1 MSDSIRPEIDNW
13 DAIRFHPA
21 AALKRLLANTK
32 ISYLELERRIEELC
46 DNTPMSKI
54 DRRKLRD
61 LVRLVDD
68 GLDRQKDVA
77 LSLRQL
83 MALDAFLT
91 QHGEGLGDKPIFERP
106 TLLRSIADCGRVM
119 ITLGAY
125 PRDPDKRNELNL
137 WDVRAMTRLF
147 RAMEK
152 LKPGT
157 DVEFQDLRFGKAL
170 PCRPPFLDEAGP
182 SVICLG
188 SPRACYAAEF
198 MLAVMLRQEAFSK
211 GPNPGS
217 PLRFIWSPKAS
228 RPHPSAFRAEA
239 ADIAKL
245 DKGLA
250 KEIKAGRVWAAVQI
264 AGKLFA
270 VPRSPEGAELVTS
283 HGIVLTQRQPSG
295 RIWAVVAG
303 ASGPATHACAKAIED
318 NLTEPPPETQGGRA
332 PARWDVVECTIRM
345 DANRLGDPRT
355 VISHRVVEHGLL

>member
-1 MSDSIRPEIDNW
+1 MLDAIRPEIDNW
-13 DAIRFHPA
+13 DDLRFHPA

-32 ISYLELERRIEELC
+32 ISYLELERRIEKLC

-54 DRRKLRD
+54 DRRKLKD
-61 LVRLVDD
+61 LVQLVDD

-106 TLLRSIADCGRVM
+106 ALLRSIAECGRVT

-125 PRDPDKRNELNL
+125 PRDPEKRNELNL

-152 LKPGT
+152 LKLGT
-157 DVEFQDLRFGKAL
+157 GVEFQDLRFGEEL
-170 PCRPPFLDEAGP
+170 PCRPPFLDGAGP

-198 MLAVMLRQEAFSK
+198 MLADMLGQSAFS
-211 GPNPGS
+211 NESEPGS

-228 RPHPSAFRAEA
+228 RPHPSAFRADAE
-239 ADIAKL
+239 DIAGL
-245 DKGLA
+245 DKKLA
-250 KEIKAGRVWAAVQI
+250 GDIKAGRAWGALQI
-264 AGKLFA
+264 ADKLFP
-270 VPRSPEGAELVTS
+270 VHRSPKGAELTTS

-303 ASGPATHACAKAIED
+303 ASGPATHACAKAVEE
-318 NLTEPPPETQGGRA
+318 NLTGPPPEWQEDRA
-332 PARWDVVECTIRM
+332 PARWDIVECTIQKN
-345 DANRLGDPRT
+345 ANRLGDPRT
-355 VISHRVVEHGLL
+355 VVSHRVVEHGMF